1 MGVLWLDEV
10 DKDDVPLVGGKGAN
24 LGELLR
30 VGIPVPEGFV
40 VDANTFKQFIESTG
54 LKNKIMEIL
63 NSIDVNNVNELEE
76 ASKKIRKMI
85 EETPMPKEIEEEIK
99 KAYRQLCEEVGEEVY
114 VAVRSSA
121 TAEDLPSVAEDEFVL
136 VKINGFV
143 RLMSVKDVY
152 EEFHKGSKVEIP
164 AMKDGKVVW
173 AEVKDVYKH
182 NGYGKMLKIKTK
194 SGREIVVSPN
204 HSIILLDEKK
214 LEPYVVPYAKDVVGK
229 RVPVTAKIETNPIL
243 RELNLAEMF
252 ECYERDGRVTFKDDK
267 RRKGL
272 PKILKLDEDTMFFF
286 GLFLADGT
294 VDLKGRC
301 VVVTSKHKELVES
314 VMTFAKKLGLKASV
328 DKRGNVRIYSI
339 DLVEFMTRMFIERFD
354 GVGKGKTCKTKRIPD
369 FVFNVSESLI
379 GNFLAGLFDGDGY
392 VGDEISLTTTS
403 KLMCVGIVKLLEMLG
418 IAPYIREKNGY
429 YTIYIPKAYLSK
441 FAEKIPLR
449 AKADR
454 LREVVE
460 KWKESKK
467 FDFYE
472 VFQPELEI
480 DLPKV
485 EKKVA
490 FCPICGSKLS
500 KTSKY
505 KGRERYLCK
514 SCRKTFYSDEVKFKV
529 VDVDAVRD
537 LKGRFKSGIVPH
549 NAGKF
554 SRNVGK
560 RKLMEIA
567 SRYGL
572 NLKFVNDELLWDVV
586 EDVDEIEYSGVVYDF
601 VIPEIENFACGLG
614 GIITHNS
621 ASFAGQ
627 QETYLNV
634 KGEDEVVD
642 KVKKC
647 WSSLYTPRA
656 IFYRVQQGFRHEDV
670 SIAVVVQKMVNSEK
684 SGVMFTSHPIT
695 GEKIAI
701 IEAVFGLGEAIVSG
715 EVTPD
720 HYEYDRI
727 QRKLINV
734 QIAYKKFMLT
744 RQDGKTVRVELGEK
758 GKERVLSDQEIEELV
773 KLGEI
778 IEEHYGHPQDVEWAI
793 EKGKIYI
800 VQSRPI
806 TTIKGK
812 VETEEVEE
820 GEILVKGLGASP
832 GIGVGKV
839 KIVLS
844 SDEINKVE
852 EGDVLVT
859 TMTTPD
865 MVPAMRKASAI
876 VTDEG
881 GLTCHA
887 AIVSREL
894 GIPAVVGTG
903 NATKVLKEGMIVTV
917 DGDKGL
923 VYKGALKE
931 KRKEEVKTVA
941 IAPQIITATEVK
953 VNLSIPDVAEKV
965 AKETNADGVGLL
977 RIEHMVLSL
986 KKHPMK
992 YIKDGEI
999 DVYIDELYRGLKK
1012 VVKAFYPKPVWIRTL
1027 DAPTD
1032 EFRSMEG
1039 GENEPVESNP
1049 MLGYRGIRRDLK
1061 EEMHFRA
1068 EMRAIKKLIDEGYTN
1083 IGIML
1088 PLVTRVEEVK
1098 RAKEIAL
1105 EEGIPLDKI
1114 DFGIMVETP
1123 ACALIIEDI
1132 IRECGIT
1139 FISFGTNDLTQYTLA
1154 VDRNNENV
1162 AYLYSE
1168 KHPAVLKLIEHVI
1181 NVCKK
1186 YGVKTSICGQAGSD
1200 PKFAEMLVKM
1210 GIDSISANPD
1220 AVQRVRE
1227 AVARI
1232 EKKLILEKIRNL

>member
-1 MGVLWLDEV
+1 MGVLWLYEI
-10 DKDDVPLVGGKGAN
+10 DKDDIPIAGGKGAN
-24 LGELLR
+24 LGELMRL
-30 VGIPVPEGFV
+30 GIPVPEGFV
-40 VDANTFKQFIESTG
+40 VDANTFKNFIESTG
-54 LKNKIMEIL
+54 LKEKIIEIL
-63 NSIDVNNVNELEE
+63 NNIDVNNTKELEE
-76 ASKKIRKMI
+76 ASRTIRRMI
-85 EETPMPKEIEEEIK
+85 EETPMPKEIEEEIRR
-99 KAYRQLCEEVGEEVY
+99 AYRQLCEELGEEVY

-121 TAEDLPSVAEDEFVL
+121 TAEDLPS
-136 VKINGFV
+136 
-143 RLMSVKDVY
+143 
-152 EEFHKGSKVEIP
+152 
-164 AMKDGKVVW
+164 
-173 AEVKDVYKH
+173 
-182 NGYGKMLKIKTK
+182 
-194 SGREIVVSPN
+194 
-204 HSIILLDEKK
+204 
-214 LEPYVVPYAKDVVGK
+214 
-229 RVPVTAKIETNPIL
+229 
-243 RELNLAEMF
+243 
-252 ECYERDGRVTFKDDK
+252 
-267 RRKGL
+267 
-272 PKILKLDEDTMFFF
+272 
-286 GLFLADGT
+286 
-294 VDLKGRC
+294 
-301 VVVTSKHKELVES
+301 
-314 VMTFAKKLGLKASV
+314 
-328 DKRGNVRIYSI
+328 
-339 DLVEFMTRMFIERFD
+339 
-354 GVGKGKTCKTKRIPD
+354 
-369 FVFNVSESLI
+369 
-379 GNFLAGLFDGDGY
+379 
-392 VGDEISLTTTS
+392 
-403 KLMCVGIVKLLEMLG
+403 
-418 IAPYIREKNGY
+418 
-429 YTIYIPKAYLSK
+429 
-441 FAEKIPLR
+441 
-449 AKADR
+449 
-454 LREVVE
+454 
-460 KWKESKK
+460 
-467 FDFYE
+467 
-472 VFQPELEI
+472 
-480 DLPKV
+480 
-485 EKKVA
+485 
-490 FCPICGSKLS
+490 
-500 KTSKY
+500 
-505 KGRERYLCK
+505 
-514 SCRKTFYSDEVKFKV
+514 
-529 VDVDAVRD
+529 
-537 LKGRFKSGIVPH
+537 
-549 NAGKF
+549 
-554 SRNVGK
+554 
-560 RKLMEIA
+560 
-567 SRYGL
+567 
-572 NLKFVNDELLWDVV
+572 
-586 EDVDEIEYSGVVYDF
+586 
-601 VIPEIENFACGLG
+601 
-614 GIITHNS
+614 

-634 KGEDEVVD
+634 KGEDDVVE

-656 IFYRVQQGFRHEDV
+656 IFYRVQHGFRHETV

-715 EVTPD
+715 AVTPD

-734 QIAYKKFMLT
+734 QVAEKKFMLT
-744 RQDGKTVRVELGEK
+744 RKDGETVKVELGEK
-758 GKERVLSDQEIEELV
+758 GKERVLSDEEIEELV

-778 IEEHYGHPQDVEWAI
+778 IEDHYGHPQDVEWAI

-806 TTIKGK
+806 TTIRGK
-812 VETEEVEE
+812 VEEREVEE

-832 GIGVGKV
+832 GIGIGRV

-844 SDEINKVE
+844 PEDIEKVE

-881 GLTCHA
+881 GLTCLAKDTILLTDRGFMKAEEIYEMVRRGESIRLLSLDYSNLKPTWKRIVRAMKRKAEVVRVSISQTGRVDDNYLDVTPDHRFYVLKGRELTKKRLDEVLRDGNHCLVLSKVENFARISNPKLAYVLGLILSDGYIRLDMGVKKYRRGAIVFTQNGKEEIVSKFLEYFKDVFGDHQVLVKAKVSCGGIQGSANDYIISSLDVALQISQIVQNLEEFVLNLDEESLIAFVSGLIDGDGSVYGNRIQIYVSKENVFRGLVLALLSLGILPQVTRNRDILNVQITEDLEIFSEYSVKVRNSEIRERKRYGTKFLPARDLLSDIVDRVNWKGKIKPYVEKNLLIDKEKVRERILPLIDDEKLIKLLNSPIQSLRIRLIDSLGVQDVYNFEVDAEEEMEKNYIVFTSRLTPIVVSNCHA

-894 GIPAVVGTG
+894 GVPAVVGTG
-903 NATKVLKEGMIVTV
+903 NATKVLKDGMIVTV
-917 DGDKGL
+917 DGDKGI

-931 KRKEEVKTVA
+931 KREEEKVIAV
-941 IAPQIITATEVK
+941 APQIITATEVK
-953 VNLSIPDVAEKV
+953 VNISIPDVAERV

-1039 GENEPVESNP
+1039 GEEEPIEANP

-1061 EEMHFRA
+1061 EEIHFRA

-1083 IGIML
+1083 VGIML
-1088 PLVTRVEEVK
+1088 PLVTRVDEVK
-1098 RAKEIAL
+1098 KAKKIAE

-1123 ACALIIEDI
+1123 ASALIIEDI

-1139 FISFGTNDLTQYTLA
+1139 FVSFGTNDLTQYTLA
-1154 VDRNNENV
+1154 VDRNNEHV
-1162 AYLYSE
+1162 AYLYDE

-1200 PKFAEMLVKM
+1200 PKFAEILVRM

-1220 AVQRVRE
+1220 AVQRIRE
-1227 AVARI
+1227 VVARI
-1232 EKKLILEKIRNL
+1232 ERKIMLEKLRNL